1 MFNFNTYIAK
11 LGRLLIALVLMF
23 SFAQF
28 TVAAEPFTG
37 AITELNKVNPSGTIV
52 KASLTDILG
61 TWITRLIAV
70 VGIIALL
77 YTVYA
82 GYIYMTSEGSD
93 DVAKAKKTLL
103 YLVIGILILMSA
115 YAITRFVFNLL
126 IPATRT

>member
-1 MFNFNTYIAK
+1 MISRNTFLVI
-11 LGRLLIALVLMF
+11 LVRLLFVLALLF
-23 SFAQF
+23 SFTQF
-28 TVAAEPFTG
+28 SVAAEPFAG
-37 AITELNKVNPSGTIV
+37 SITELNKVNPSGAIV
-52 KASLTDILG
+52 KLSVTDILG

-70 VGIIALL
+70 VGIVALL

-115 YAITRFVFNLL
+115 YAITRFIFNLL
-126 IPATRT
+126 IPATTS